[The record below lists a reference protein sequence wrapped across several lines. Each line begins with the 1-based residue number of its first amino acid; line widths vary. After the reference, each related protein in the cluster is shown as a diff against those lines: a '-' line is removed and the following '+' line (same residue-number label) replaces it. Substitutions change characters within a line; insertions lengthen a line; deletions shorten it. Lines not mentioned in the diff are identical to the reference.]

1 MVVLIIDEFKQRLGL
16 VPTYQSKNENIFDE
30 NGKVKADYA
39 ERLNKNMLYNV
50 CRYQAEA
57 NTSEEGREE

>member
-1 MVVLIIDEFKQRLGL
+1 MILSTDEFRQRLGL
-16 VPTYQSKNENIFDE
+16 VPTDKSKNENIFDK

-39 ERLNKNMLYNV
+39 EALNKNMLYNV

-57 NTSEEGREE
+57 SKE

>member
-1 MVVLIIDEFKQRLGL
+1 MVVLTMDEFKQRLGIEQSD
-16 VPTYQSKNENIFDE
+16 QSKNENIFDE

-39 ERLNKNMLYNV
+39 DRLNKNMLYNV

-57 NTSEEGREE
+57 SKENT

>member
-1 MVVLIIDEFKQRLGL
+1 MILSTDEFRQRLGL
-16 VPTYQSKNENIFDE
+16 VPTDQTKNENIFYE

-39 ERLNKNMLYNV
+39 DRLNKNMLYNV

-57 NTSEEGREE
+57 NPSEEKA